1 MSSEAAVISNIS
13 QLSYGEYL
21 LSRLKTRMK
30 LFSIVVMASN
40 TRLAGLVRIKGFPKK
55 FEDLRW
61 KISIS

>member
-1 MSSEAAVISNIS
+1 
-13 QLSYGEYL
+13 
-21 LSRLKTRMK
+21 MK